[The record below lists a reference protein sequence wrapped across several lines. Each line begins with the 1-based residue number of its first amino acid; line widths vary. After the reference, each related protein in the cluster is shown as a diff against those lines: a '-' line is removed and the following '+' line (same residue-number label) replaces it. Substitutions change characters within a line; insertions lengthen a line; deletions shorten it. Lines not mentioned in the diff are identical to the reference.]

1 ARVGAE
7 AAALAVEPAAAT
19 VRGRWRGATAAGR
32 VLVMTR
38 TGDGDS
44 TAVPLGTRAAGLCTV
59 DADGRFCFAP
69 MAAGVY
75 ELRGEG
81 LAPREVTVPA
91 EGEVELTLA
100 TDGDGAPAQGRR

>member
-1 ARVGAE
+1 
-7 AAALAVEPAAAT
+7 
-19 VRGRWRGATAAGR
+19 
-32 VLVMTR
+32 
-38 TGDGDS
+38 
-44 TAVPLGTRAAGLCTV
+44 
-59 DADGRFCFAP
+59 

-81 LAPREVTVPA
+81 LAPREVTVPT